1 MTERKHLV
9 ERQRLL
15 LEAEKWA
22 NGVQHIHVHRLKS
35 LCYDTRPE
43 DTDNG
48 SVCDTT
54 YNNGTIVRE
63 QNGKIIHIFGRLL
76 RGDDLIEAYQ
86 RANADNFWRSNE
98 NN

>member
-1 MTERKHLV
+1 MTEYGNLV

-22 NGVQHIHVHRLKS
+22 NGIEHIHAHQLDN
-35 LCYDTRPE
+35 LWYDDRPQ
-43 DTDNG
+43 DTENG
-48 SVCDTT
+48 KVIDTT

-76 RGDDLIEAYQ
+76 RGDDLIEAYL
-86 RANADNFWRSNE
+86 RFKADRGVYSE
-98 NN
+98 